1 MRVPRAS
8 ILLCGVLLAGTLPA
22 MAPGTASA
30 ASSTAVVPCSR
41 GLVAL
46 TFDDGPDSVLTPSF
60 LTFLRER
67 RVPATFFVVG
77 SRVRANPGVVRRAS
91 EQGFVVGNHTYGH
104 ESLPSLSSAGVKQTL
119 LRTRGAIRDAGA
131 KPAPIMRPPYGAV
144 DGRVRGL
151 AADLGMATVMWTI
164 DPRDWSGRS
173 AAVIASSTLAGLRP
187 GGANIV
193 VLHDGVGNSRNTLLA
208 LPRIIRGARERGYCL
223 AALDARGR
231 PAPPVP
237 RSRISDASATERPG
251 GTSMRAVVTLD
262 RPTSRRTSVRVRTV
276 QGTATAGEDYVHL
289 DRRVHFP
296 VGSRRQVVD
305 VQVRDDLRDEP
316 AERLTL
322 RLSHPRGMRIA
333 HARGLGTIY
342 DNDPPPRVN
351 VQDVEVVEPTATDT
365 AEVAVGLRLARR
377 SERWVSFTVTTRPGT
392 AGEGDF
398 VPLTRRITLA
408 PGELGARFVVT
419 VLADD
424 VDEGVET
431 FEVVVTDGQNVDTT
445 GAVGVVTIHPPPQ

>member
-8 ILLCGVLLAGTLPA
+8 ILLCGVLLVGTLPA
-22 MAPGTASA
+22 VAPGTASA

-77 SRVRANPGVVRRAS
+77 SRVRATPAVTRRAS
-91 EQGFVVGNHTYGH
+91 ELGFVIGNHTYAH

-119 LRTRGAIRDAGA
+119 LRTRRAIRDAGA

-144 DGRVRGL
+144 DGRVRAL

-173 AAVIASSTLAGLRP
+173 AATIASSTLGGLRP
-187 GGANIV
+187 RGTNIV
-193 VLHDGVGNSRNTLLA
+193 VLHDGVGSSRNTLLA
-208 LPRIIRGARERGYCL
+208 LPRIIRGARERGYCF
-223 AALDARGR
+223 AALDARGN

-237 RSRISDASATERPG
+237 RARISDASATERPG
-251 GTSMRAVVTLD
+251 GAAMKAVVTLD
-262 RPTSRRTSVRVRTV
+262 RPTSRRTSVRLRTV
-276 QGTATAGEDYVHL
+276 EGTATAGRDYVHV
-289 DRRVHFP
+289 DRRLHFP
-296 VGSRRQVVD
+296 VGSRRQVVSIR
-305 VQVRDDLRDEP
+305 VRDDLRDERT
-316 AERLTL
+316 ERLTL
-322 RLSHPRGMRIA
+322 RLSHPRGMQIA
-333 HARGLGTIY
+333 EARGVGTIH

-351 VQDVEVVEPTATDT
+351 VQDAEVVEPTAVGSV
-365 AEVAVGLRLARR
+365 EVPVGLRLVRK
-377 SERWVSFTVTTRPGT
+377 SERWVRFTVSTRALT
-392 AGEGDF
+392 ADETDF
-398 VPLTRRITLA
+398 VAATRRITLA
-408 PGELGARFVVT
+408 PGEVAARFVVT

-424 VDEGVET
+424 LDEGVES
-431 FEVVVTDGQNVDTT
+431 FEVVVTDGRNVDIA
-445 GAVGVVTIHPPPQ
+445 GAVGTVTIHPPPE

>member
-22 MAPGTASA
+22 VAPATVSE
-30 ASSTAVVPCSR
+30 ASSTAVVPCSN

-60 LTFLRER
+60 LSFLRDR

-77 SRVRANPGVVRRAS
+77 SRVRANPRVVRRAS
-91 EQGFVVGNHTYGH
+91 ELGFVVGNHTYRH

-119 LRTRGAIRDAGA
+119 LRTRRAIRDAGG
-131 KPAPIMRPPYGAV
+131 KPAPVMRPPYGAV
-144 DGRVRGL
+144 DGRVRAL

-173 AAVIASSTLAGLRP
+173 AASIASSTLAGLRP
-187 GGANIV
+187 RGTNIV

-208 LPRIIRGARERGYCL
+208 LPRIIRTARERGYCF
-223 AALDARGR
+223 AALDARGN

-237 RSRISDASATERPG
+237 RARISDASATERPG
-251 GTSMRAVVTLD
+251 GTSMKAVVTLD

-276 QGTATAGEDYVHL
+276 EGTATAGKDYVHL
-289 DRRVHFP
+289 DRRVYFP
-296 VGSRRQVVD
+296 VGSRRQVVG
-305 VQVRDDLRDEP
+305 VRVRDDLRDERT
-316 AERLTL
+316 ERLKL

-333 HARGLGTIY
+333 DRRGVGTIY
-342 DNDPPPRVN
+342 DNDPPPSVN
-351 VQDVEVVEPTATDT
+351 VRDIDVVEPTVGT
-365 AEVAVGLRLARR
+365 AEVAVGLRLTRR
-377 SERWVSFTVTTRPGT
+377 SERWVRFTVTTRPGT
-392 AGEGDF
+392 ADESDF
-398 VPLTRRITLA
+398 VPQARRITLA
-408 PGELGARFVVT
+408 PGEVGARFVVT

-424 VDEGVET
+424 LDEGVET
-431 FEVVVTDGQNVDTT
+431 FEVVVTEGQNVDTR
-445 GAVGVVTIHPPPQ
+445 GAVGVVTIHPPQQ